1 MRDEVEPTFQLPTLR
16 QLVIPLFRHRMAVVM
31 TFAVVAAA
39 AALAIVLM
47 PREYTAEMKL
57 LVNRERADTIMTANA
72 QAAGA
77 VPAEISEG
85 ELYGEVELIQSRE
98 VLERV
103 VGAIGIDRLL
113 PPDQH
118 GSEPAAARMAAA
130 VKMVRD
136 DLTVEPLRKTTMIRV
151 AYQSQDPQLAAQVLK
166 QLSTVY
172 LEKHL
177 AVRRPAGA
185 YDFFTQQ
192 AQRYTEELE
201 TAQQALSAFAD
212 REQVVAAT
220 TEKEIMLRKQNEFES
235 DLDRTEATIADL
247 SRRLGEIDQ
256 QIRSTPDR
264 QITQVRDA
272 GNIEM
277 LRGLKNDI
285 LKLEIA
291 RSDMLTKFTSA
302 YPPVVRLEE
311 QLAQLREA
319 QARAEQTPL
328 RDETTDQ
335 NPTWQW
341 LRNEAARV
349 RTERAALIAKAA
361 SLKRTVADY
370 TARAARLDRQS
381 VEEGELQR
389 EVKIAEENQTLYRR
403 KQEEARVSDALDR
416 TRIANVAIAESPVVP
431 HMPSGSHRGLLLVA
445 ALLLAAFLSICMA
458 HLLEVLA
465 PAFHTGDE
473 VTRLLDIPVLA
484 TTPSND

>member
-1 MRDEVEPTFQLPTLR
+1 MHDDAEPTLQLPTLR
-16 QLVIPLFRHRMAVVM
+16 QLVIPLFRHRTAVLA
-31 TFAVVAAA
+31 TFAVLAAA
-39 AALAIVLM
+39 VVLVM
-47 PREYTAEMKL
+47 VLLPRVYEAEMKL

-72 QAAGA
+72 QSQGT

-98 VLERV
+98 VIERV
-103 VGAIGIDRLL
+103 VNAIGLDRFL
-113 PPDQH
+113 PERFA
-118 GSEPAAARMAAA
+118 SEPAQARMAAA
-130 VKMVRD
+130 VEAVRD
-136 DLTVEPLRKTTMIRV
+136 DLTVDPIRKTTMIRV
-151 AYQSQDPQLAAQVLK
+151 AYKSQDPQLAARVLK
-166 QLSTVY
+166 ELSTVY

-192 AQRYTEELE
+192 TQRYTEELD
-201 TAQQALSAFAD
+201 TAQRALAAFAQ
-212 REQVVAAT
+212 RERVVAAT

-247 SRRLGEIDQ
+247 TRRLDEIER
-256 QIRSTPDR
+256 QIRTTPNR
-264 QITQVRDA
+264 QVTQVRDV

-285 LKLEIA
+285 LKLEIE
-291 RSDMLTKFTSA
+291 RSDMLTKFTST
-302 YPPVVRLEE
+302 YPPLVRLEE
-311 QLAQLREA
+311 RLAQLREA
-319 QARAEQTPL
+319 QAGAEQTPL

-349 RTERAALIAKAA
+349 RTERAALTAKAA
-361 SLKRTVADY
+361 ALRRTVTDY
-370 TARAARLDRQS
+370 GTRAARLDRQS
-381 VEEGELQR
+381 VDEAELQR
-389 EVKIAEENQTLYRR
+389 AVKVAEENQTLYRR

-416 TRIANVAIAESPVVP
+416 TRIANVAVAESPVAP
-431 HMPSGSHRGLLLVA
+431 QTPNGSRRGLLFVA
-445 ALLLAAFLSICMA
+445 GMLLAAALSVCMA

>member
-1 MRDEVEPTFQLPTLR
+1 
-16 QLVIPLFRHRMAVVM
+16 
-31 TFAVVAAA
+31 
-39 AALAIVLM
+39 
-47 PREYTAEMKL
+47 
-57 LVNRERADTIMTANA
+57 
-72 QAAGA
+72 
-77 VPAEISEG
+77 
-85 ELYGEVELIQSRE
+85 LIQSRE

-103 VGAIGIDRLL
+103 VTAIGLDRFL
-113 PPDQH
+113 PERIA
-118 GSEPAAARMAAA
+118 SEPAQARMAAA
-130 VKMVRD
+130 VEAVRD
-136 DLTVEPLRKTTMIRV
+136 DLTVDPIRKTTMIRV
-151 AYQSQDPQLAAQVLK
+151 AYKSQDPQLAARVLK
-166 QLSTVY
+166 ELSTVY

-192 AQRYTEELE
+192 TQRYTEELD
-201 TAQQALSAFAD
+201 TAQRALAAFAQ
-212 REQVVAAT
+212 RERVVAAT

-247 SRRLGEIDQ
+247 TRRLDEIER
-256 QIRSTPDR
+256 QIRTTPNR
-264 QITQVRDA
+264 QVTQVRDV

-285 LKLEIA
+285 LKLEIE
-291 RSDMLTKFTSA
+291 RSDMLTKFTST
-302 YPPVVRLEE
+302 YPPLVRLEE
-311 QLAQLREA
+311 RLAQLREA
-319 QARAEQTPL
+319 QAGAEQTPL

-349 RTERAALIAKAA
+349 RTERAALTAKAA
-361 SLKRTVADY
+361 ALRRTVTDY
-370 TARAARLDRQS
+370 GTRAARLDRQS
-381 VEEGELQR
+381 VDEAELQR
-389 EVKIAEENQTLYRR
+389 AVKVAEENQTLYRR

-416 TRIANVAIAESPVVP
+416 TRIANVAVAESPVAP
-431 HMPSGSHRGLLLVA
+431 QTPNGSRRGLLFVA
-445 ALLLAAFLSICMA
+445 GMLLAAALSVCMA

>member
-1 MRDEVEPTFQLPTLR
+1 MRDDVEPTFQLPTLR

-47 PREYTAEMKL
+47 PRVYKAEMKL

-103 VGAIGIDRLL
+103 VGAIGIDRFLST
-113 PPDQH
+113 DQH
-118 GSEPAAARMAAA
+118 ATEPAAARMAAA
-130 VKMVRD
+130 VKAVHD

-151 AYQSQDPQLAAQVLK
+151 AYESQDPQLAAQVLK

-192 AQRYTEELE
+192 AQRYTEELD
-201 TAQQALSAFAD
+201 TAQQALAAFAD

-264 QITQVRDA
+264 QITQVRDV

-291 RSDMLTKFTSA
+291 RSEMLTKFTPA

-349 RTERAALIAKAA
+349 RTERAALSAKAA

-389 EVKIAEENQTLYRR
+389 AVKVAEENQTLYRR

-416 TRIANVAIAESPVVP
+416 TRIANVAIAESPVAP
-431 HMPSGSHRGLLLVA
+431 HMPSGSHRGLLFVA
-445 ALLLAAFLSICMA
+445 ALLLAAFLSVCMA

>member
-1 MRDEVEPTFQLPTLR
+1 MHDDAEPTLQLPTLR
-16 QLVIPLFRHRMAVVM
+16 QLVIPLFRHRTAVLV
-31 TFAVVAAA
+31 TFAVLAAA
-39 AALAIVLM
+39 VVLVM
-47 PREYTAEMKL
+47 VLLPRVYQAEMKL

-72 QAAGA
+72 QSQGTI
-77 VPAEISEG
+77 PAEISEG

-98 VLERV
+98 VIERV
-103 VGAIGIDRLL
+103 VTAIGLDRFL
-113 PPDQH
+113 PERFA
-118 GSEPAAARMAAA
+118 SEPAQARMAAA
-130 VKMVRD
+130 VEAVRD
-136 DLTVEPLRKTTMIRV
+136 DLTVDPIRKTTMIRV
-151 AYQSQDPQLAAQVLK
+151 AYKSQDPQLAARVLK
-166 QLSTVY
+166 ELSTVY

-192 AQRYTEELE
+192 TQRYTEELD
-201 TAQQALSAFAD
+201 TAQRALAAFAQ
-212 REQVVAAT
+212 RERVVAPT

-247 SRRLGEIDQ
+247 TRRLDEIER
-256 QIRSTPDR
+256 QIRTTPNR
-264 QITQVRDA
+264 QVTQVRDV

-285 LKLEIA
+285 LKLEIE
-291 RSDMLTKFTSA
+291 RSDMLTKFTST
-302 YPPVVRLEE
+302 YPPLVRLEE
-311 QLAQLREA
+311 RLAQLREA
-319 QARAEQTPL
+319 QAGAEQTPL

-349 RTERAALIAKAA
+349 RTERAALTAKAA
-361 SLKRTVADY
+361 ALRRTVTDY
-370 TARAARLDRQS
+370 GTRAARLDRQS
-381 VEEGELQR
+381 VDEAELQR
-389 EVKIAEENQTLYRR
+389 AVKVAEENQTLYRR

-416 TRIANVAIAESPVVP
+416 TRIANVAVAESPVAP
-431 HMPSGSHRGLLLVA
+431 QTPNGSRRGLLFVA
-445 ALLLAAFLSICMA
+445 GMLLAAALSVCMA

>member
-1 MRDEVEPTFQLPTLR
+1 MHEDAEPTLQLPTLR
-16 QLVIPLFRHRMAVVM
+16 QLVIPLFRHRTAVLV
-31 TFAVVAAA
+31 TFAVLAAA
-39 AALAIVLM
+39 VVLVM
-47 PREYTAEMKL
+47 VLLPRVYQAEMKL
-57 LVNRERADTIMTANA
+57 LVNRERVDTIMTSNA
-72 QAAGA
+72 QSQGT

-98 VLERV
+98 VIERV
-103 VGAIGIDRLL
+103 VTAIGLDRFL
-113 PPDQH
+113 PERFA
-118 GSEPAAARMAAA
+118 SEPAQARMAAA
-130 VKMVRD
+130 VEAVRD
-136 DLTVEPLRKTTMIRV
+136 DLTVDPIRKTTMIRV
-151 AYQSQDPQLAAQVLK
+151 AYKSQDPQLAARVLK
-166 QLSTVY
+166 ELSTVY

-192 AQRYTEELE
+192 TQRYTEELD
-201 TAQQALSAFAD
+201 TAQRALAAFAQ
-212 REQVVAAT
+212 RERVVAPT

-247 SRRLGEIDQ
+247 TRRLDEIER
-256 QIRSTPDR
+256 QIRTTPNR
-264 QITQVRDA
+264 QVTQVRDV

-285 LKLEIA
+285 LKLEIE
-291 RSDMLTKFTSA
+291 RSDMLTKFTST
-302 YPPVVRLEE
+302 YPPLVRLEE
-311 QLAQLREA
+311 RLAQLREA
-319 QARAEQTPL
+319 QAGAEQTPL

-349 RTERAALIAKAA
+349 RTERAALTAKAA
-361 SLKRTVADY
+361 ALRRTVTDY
-370 TARAARLDRQS
+370 GTRAARLDRQS
-381 VEEGELQR
+381 VDEAELQR
-389 EVKIAEENQTLYRR
+389 AVKVAEENQTLYRR

-416 TRIANVAIAESPVVP
+416 TRIANVAVAESPVAP
-431 HMPSGSHRGLLLVA
+431 QTPNGSRRGLLFVA
-445 ALLLAAFLSICMA
+445 GMLLAAALSVCMA

>member
-1 MRDEVEPTFQLPTLR
+1 MHEDAEPTLQLPTLR
-16 QLVIPLFRHRMAVVM
+16 QLVIPLFRHRTAVLV
-31 TFAVVAAA
+31 TFAVLAAA
-39 AALAIVLM
+39 VVLVM
-47 PREYTAEMKL
+47 VLLPRVYQAEMKL
-57 LVNRERADTIMTANA
+57 LVNRERVDTIMTSNA
-72 QAAGA
+72 QSQGT

-103 VGAIGIDRLL
+103 VTAIGLDRFL
-113 PPDQH
+113 PERFA
-118 GSEPAAARMAAA
+118 SEPAQARMAAA
-130 VKMVRD
+130 VEAVRD
-136 DLTVEPLRKTTMIRV
+136 DLTVDPIRKTTMIRV
-151 AYQSQDPQLAAQVLK
+151 AYKSQDPQLAARVLK
-166 QLSTVY
+166 ELSTVY

-192 AQRYTEELE
+192 TQRYTEELD
-201 TAQQALSAFAD
+201 TAQRALAAFAQ
-212 REQVVAAT
+212 RERVVAPT

-247 SRRLGEIDQ
+247 TRRLDEIER
-256 QIRSTPDR
+256 QIRTTPNR
-264 QITQVRDA
+264 QVTQVRDV

-285 LKLEIA
+285 LKLEIE
-291 RSDMLTKFTSA
+291 RSDMLTKFTST
-302 YPPVVRLEE
+302 YPPLVRLEE
-311 QLAQLREA
+311 RLAQLREA
-319 QARAEQTPL
+319 QAGAEQTPL

-349 RTERAALIAKAA
+349 RTERAALTAKAA
-361 SLKRTVADY
+361 ALRRTVTDY
-370 TARAARLDRQS
+370 GTRAARLDRQS
-381 VEEGELQR
+381 VDEAELQR
-389 EVKIAEENQTLYRR
+389 AVKVAEENQTLYRR

-416 TRIANVAIAESPVVP
+416 TRIANVAVAESPVAP
-431 HMPSGSHRGLLLVA
+431 QTPNGSRRGLLFVA
-445 ALLLAAFLSICMA
+445 GMLLAAALSVCMA

>member
-1 MRDEVEPTFQLPTLR
+1 MHDDAEPTLQLPTLR
-16 QLVIPLFRHRMAVVM
+16 QLVIPLFRHRTAVLV
-31 TFAVVAAA
+31 TFAVLAAA
-39 AALAIVLM
+39 VVLVM
-47 PREYTAEMKL
+47 VLLPRVYQAEMKL

-72 QAAGA
+72 QSQGTI
-77 VPAEISEG
+77 PAEISEG

-98 VLERV
+98 VIERV
-103 VGAIGIDRLL
+103 VTAIGLDRFL
-113 PPDQH
+113 PERFA
-118 GSEPAAARMAAA
+118 SEPAQARMAAA
-130 VKMVRD
+130 VEAVRD
-136 DLTVEPLRKTTMIRV
+136 DLTVDPIRKTTMIRV
-151 AYQSQDPQLAAQVLK
+151 AYKSQDPQLAARVLK
-166 QLSTVY
+166 ELATVY

-192 AQRYTEELE
+192 TQRYTEELD
-201 TAQQALSAFAD
+201 TAQRALAAFAQ

-247 SRRLGEIDQ
+247 TRRLDEIEQ
-256 QIRSTPDR
+256 QIRTTPNR
-264 QITQVRDA
+264 QVTQVRDV

-285 LKLEIA
+285 LKLEIE

-302 YPPVVRLEE
+302 YPPLVRLEE
-311 QLAQLREA
+311 RLAQLREA
-319 QARAEQTPL
+319 QAGAEQTPL

-349 RTERAALIAKAA
+349 RTERAALTAKAA
-361 SLKRTVADY
+361 ALRRTVTDY
-370 TARAARLDRQS
+370 GTRAARLDRQS
-381 VEEGELQR
+381 VDEAELQR
-389 EVKIAEENQTLYRR
+389 AVKVAEENQTLYRR

-416 TRIANVAIAESPVVP
+416 TRIANVAVAESPVAP
-431 HMPSGSHRGLLLVA
+431 QTPNGSRRGLLFVVGM
-445 ALLLAAFLSICMA
+445 LLAAALSVCMA

>member
-1 MRDEVEPTFQLPTLR
+1 
-16 QLVIPLFRHRMAVVM
+16 
-31 TFAVVAAA
+31 
-39 AALAIVLM
+39 
-47 PREYTAEMKL
+47 
-57 LVNRERADTIMTANA
+57 
-72 QAAGA
+72 
-77 VPAEISEG
+77 
-85 ELYGEVELIQSRE
+85 
-98 VLERV
+98 
-103 VGAIGIDRLL
+103 
-113 PPDQH
+113 
-118 GSEPAAARMAAA
+118 
-130 VKMVRD
+130 
-136 DLTVEPLRKTTMIRV
+136 MIRV
-151 AYQSQDPQLAAQVLK
+151 AYKSQDPQLAAHVLK

-201 TAQQALSAFAD
+201 TAQQALAAFAD
-212 REQVVAAT
+212 REKVVAAT

-256 QIRSTPDR
+256 QIRTTPDR
-264 QITQVRDA
+264 QITQVRDV

-285 LKLEIA
+285 LKLEIE
-291 RSDMLTKFTSA
+291 RSEMLTKFTSA
-302 YPPVVRLEE
+302 YPPLVRLEE
-311 QLAQLREA
+311 RLAQLREA
-319 QARAEQTPL
+319 QTGAEQTPL

-341 LRNEAARV
+341 LRNEAARA
-349 RTERAALIAKAA
+349 RTERAALVAKAA
-361 SLKRTVADY
+361 ALRRTVADY

-381 VEEGELQR
+381 VEEDELQR
-389 EVKIAEENQTLYRR
+389 AVKVAEENQTLYRR

-416 TRIANVAIAESPVVP
+416 TRIANVAIAESPVAP
-431 HMPSGSHRGLLLVA
+431 HMPSGSHRGWLFLA
-445 ALLLAAFLSICMA
+445 AMLLAAALSVCMA

>member
-1 MRDEVEPTFQLPTLR
+1 MHEDAEPTLQLPTLR
-16 QLVIPLFRHRMAVVM
+16 QLVIPLFRHRTAVLV
-31 TFAVVAAA
+31 TFAVLAAA
-39 AALAIVLM
+39 VVLVM
-47 PREYTAEMKL
+47 VLLPRVYQAEMKL
-57 LVNRERADTIMTANA
+57 LVNRERVDTIMTSNA
-72 QAAGA
+72 QSQGT

-103 VGAIGIDRLL
+103 VTAIGLDRFL
-113 PPDQH
+113 PERIA
-118 GSEPAAARMAAA
+118 SEPAQARMAAA
-130 VKMVRD
+130 VEAVRD
-136 DLTVEPLRKTTMIRV
+136 DLTVDPIRKTTMIRV
-151 AYQSQDPQLAAQVLK
+151 AYKSQDPQLAARVLK
-166 QLSTVY
+166 ELSTVY

-192 AQRYTEELE
+192 TQRYTEELD
-201 TAQQALSAFAD
+201 TAQRALAAFAQ
-212 REQVVAAT
+212 RERVVAPT

-247 SRRLGEIDQ
+247 TRRLDEIER
-256 QIRSTPDR
+256 QIRTTPNR
-264 QITQVRDA
+264 QVTQVRDV

-285 LKLEIA
+285 LKLEIE
-291 RSDMLTKFTSA
+291 RSDMLTKFTST
-302 YPPVVRLEE
+302 YPPLVRLEE
-311 QLAQLREA
+311 RLAQLREA
-319 QARAEQTPL
+319 QAGAEQTPL

-349 RTERAALIAKAA
+349 RTERAALTAKAA
-361 SLKRTVADY
+361 ALRRTVTDY
-370 TARAARLDRQS
+370 GTRAARLDRQS
-381 VEEGELQR
+381 VDEAELQR
-389 EVKIAEENQTLYRR
+389 AVKVAEENQTLYRR

-416 TRIANVAIAESPVVP
+416 TRIANVAVAESPVAP
-431 HMPSGSHRGLLLVA
+431 QTPNGSRRGLLFVA
-445 ALLLAAFLSICMA
+445 GMLLAAALSVCMA

>member
-1 MRDEVEPTFQLPTLR
+1 MHDDAEPTLQLPTLR
-16 QLVIPLFRHRMAVVM
+16 QLVIPLFRHRTAVLV
-31 TFAVVAAA
+31 TFAVLAAA
-39 AALAIVLM
+39 VVLVM
-47 PREYTAEMKL
+47 VLLPRVYQAEMKL
-57 LVNRERADTIMTANA
+57 LVNRERVDTIMTSNA
-72 QAAGA
+72 QSQGT

-103 VGAIGIDRLL
+103 VTAIGLDRFL
-113 PPDQH
+113 PERFA
-118 GSEPAAARMAAA
+118 SEPAQARMAAA
-130 VKMVRD
+130 VEAVRD
-136 DLTVEPLRKTTMIRV
+136 DLTVDPIRKTTMSRV
-151 AYQSQDPQLAAQVLK
+151 AYKSQDPQLAARVLK
-166 QLSTVY
+166 ELATVY

-192 AQRYTEELE
+192 TQRYTEELD
-201 TAQQALSAFAD
+201 TAQRAQAAFAQ
-212 REQVVAAT
+212 RERVVAPT

-247 SRRLGEIDQ
+247 TRRLDEIER
-256 QIRSTPDR
+256 QIRTTPNR
-264 QITQVRDA
+264 QVTQVRDV

-285 LKLEIA
+285 LKLEIE

-302 YPPVVRLEE
+302 YPPLVRLEE
-311 QLAQLREA
+311 RLAQLREA
-319 QARAEQTPL
+319 QAGAEQTPL

-349 RTERAALIAKAA
+349 RTERAALTAKAA
-361 SLKRTVADY
+361 ALRRTVTDY
-370 TARAARLDRQS
+370 GTRAARLDRQS
-381 VEEGELQR
+381 VDEAELQR
-389 EVKIAEENQTLYRR
+389 AVKVAEENQTLYRR

-416 TRIANVAIAESPVVP
+416 TRIANVAVAESPVAP
-431 HMPSGSHRGLLLVA
+431 QTPNGSRRGLLFVVGM
-445 ALLLAAFLSICMA
+445 LLAAALSVCMA